1 VLVELG
7 LVEQRYKAV
16 MEVLDGATV
25 VDVARRNGVVRQ
37 TVHDWLRRYA
47 AGGLAGLADGSS
59 KPQSC
64 PHQMAP
70 EVEAAIVE
78 LRRAHPGWGPRT
90 IGHRLGRDGVDPVP
104 GRSSIY
110 RCLVRHG
117 LIDPQARRK
126 RRSDYKRWERSR
138 AMELWQMD
146 IVGGVRLRGGGEAKI
161 VTGVDDHSRFCVSA
175 YVVARATAMPT
186 CDALGLAMR
195 RHGVPDQVL
204 TDNGKV
210 FTGRF
215 GPGTG
220 EVLFDRICRENGIKH
235 LLTAP
240 RSPTTTGKVERFHKT
255 LRAEFLTG
263 KIFASVEEAQAALD
277 VWVTHYN
284 TERPHQSI
292 GMVAPIERFRL
303 ATAKPVEASPPP
315 PDKGHVVPATTPAS
329 PAGPAPS
336 ATRRVGANGL
346 ISFAAAKYRAGVW
359 LAGQDVTVVCEGGLV
374 HLHHRGVLIAT
385 HARRHSVDKQ
395 AAGLRRA
402 KEKTSTRRPT
412 PTAASVTRKVDS
424 SGNVCF
430 AGASYRAGSQYRR
443 RQVQVAVVGD
453 MVEISI
459 GNELIRCYPVKHDRT
474 REHGALANPGGRPR
488 RTNAA

>member
-1 VLVELG
+1 MLVELG
-7 LVEQRYKAV
+7 LVEQRYRAV
-16 MEVLDGATV
+16 CEVLDGATV
-25 VDVARRNGVVRQ
+25 TDVARRNGVVRQ

-47 AGGLAGLADGSS
+47 RDGLAGLVDGSP

-64 PHQMAP
+64 PHQMP
-70 EVEAAIVE
+70 PQVEARILE
-78 LRRAHPGWGPRT
+78 LRREHPGWGPRT
-90 IGHRLGRDGVDPVP
+90 IGHRLEREGVEPVP

-117 LIDPQARRK
+117 LITPQARRK

-146 IVGGVRLRGGGEAKI
+146 VVGGVRLSDGSEAKV
-161 VTGVDDHSRFCVSA
+161 VTGINDHSRFCVSA
-175 YVVARATAMPT
+175 YVVARATAKPT
-186 CDALGLAMR
+186 CDALALAMR
-195 RHGVPDQVL
+195 THGVPDQVL

-220 EVLFDRICRENGIKH
+220 EVLFDRICRENGIRH

-255 LRAEFLTG
+255 LRVEFLSG
-263 KIFASVEEAQAALD
+263 RVFASLEAAQAALD
-277 VWVTHYN
+277 TWVTHYN
-284 TERPHQSI
+284 HERPHQSL

-303 ATAKPVEASPPP
+303 ADRKPVEPKAVAASQAVAPP
-315 PDKGHVVPATTPAS
+315 G
-329 PAGPAPS
+329 S
-336 ATRRVGANGL
+336 ATRRVGVKGT
-346 ISFAAAKYRAGVW
+346 ISFAGAAYKAGMW
-359 LAGQDVTVVCEGGLV
+359 LAGQDVTVVCDGSLV
-374 HLHHRGVLIAT
+374 HLHHRGVLVAT

-395 AAGLRRA
+395 ASGLRRRSAEA
-402 KEKTSTRRPT
+402 KRRPT

-430 AGASYRAGSQYRR
+430 AATSYRVGSQFRR

-459 GNELIRCYPVKHDRT
+459 GNELIRCYPAKHDRT

-488 RTNAA
+488 RINAA

>member
-1 VLVELG
+1 MLVELG

-16 MEVLDGATV
+16 REVLDGATV
-25 VDVARRNGVVRQ
+25 IDVARRNGVVRQ
-37 TVHDWLRRYA
+37 TVHDWLRRYG
-47 AGGLAGLADGSS
+47 AGGLAALVDSSS

-70 EVEAAIVE
+70 EVEAAILE

-90 IGHRLGRDGVDPVP
+90 IGHRLQREGIDPVP

-126 RRSDYKRWERSR
+126 RRSDYRRWERSR

-146 IVGGVRLRGGGEAKI
+146 IVGGVILTGGREAKI
-161 VTGVDDHSRFCVSA
+161 VTGVDDHSRFCISA
-175 YVVARATAMPT
+175 YVVARATARPT
-186 CDALGLAMR
+186 CDALALAMR
-195 RHGVPDQVL
+195 THGVPDQVL

-220 EVLFDRICRENGIKH
+220 EVLFDRICRENGIRH

-255 LRAEFLTG
+255 LRREFLTG
-263 KIFASVEEAQAALD
+263 KVFASIEEAQDALD
-277 VWVTHYN
+277 VWVHHYN
-284 TERPHQSI
+284 HERPHQSI
-292 GMVAPIERFRL
+292 GMVAPFERFRL
-303 ATAKPVEASPPP
+303 AASQPVEATTAAPPP
-315 PDKGHVVPATTPAS
+315 ENDALVSAGQVPAT
-329 PAGPAPS
+329 
-336 ATRRVGANGL
+336 TRRVGANGL
-346 ISFAAAKYRAGVW
+346 ISFASAKYRAGVW
-359 LAGQDVTVVCEGGLV
+359 LVGQDVTVVCDGGLV
-374 HLHHRGVLIAT
+374 HLQHRGVLIAT

-395 AAGLRRA
+395 VAGQRRA
-402 KEKTSTRRPT
+402 TKAPTPRRPS

-430 AGASYRAGSQYRR
+430 AGANYRAGTQYRR

-488 RTNAA
+488 RINAA